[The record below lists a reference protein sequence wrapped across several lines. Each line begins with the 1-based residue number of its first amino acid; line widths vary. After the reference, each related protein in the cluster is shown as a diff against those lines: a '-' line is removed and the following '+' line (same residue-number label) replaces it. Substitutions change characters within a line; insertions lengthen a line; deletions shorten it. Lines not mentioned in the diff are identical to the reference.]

1 MTGITISIIEAVQ
14 LFTGTIIGQSL
25 LNGTIINK
33 WKAYTKKDEE
43 PYYFI
48 KISITV
54 EMMLLILQPYH
65 GILIS
70 KAGL

>member
-1 MTGITISIIEAVQ
+1 MYYYLSPLIVKVKEV
-14 LFTGTIIGQSL
+14 
-25 LNGTIINK
+25 
-33 WKAYTKKDEE
+33 
-43 PYYFI
+43 PHYFI

>member
-1 MTGITISIIEAVQ
+1 MTGITISIIEAGQ

-43 PYYFI
+43 T
-48 KISITV
+48 KT
-54 EMMLLILQPYH
+54 LLTRNFLY
-65 GILIS
+65 
-70 KAGL
+70 

>member
-1 MTGITISIIEAVQ
+1 MYYC
-14 LFTGTIIGQSL
+14 LFPLIVEV
-25 LNGTIINK
+25 K
-33 WKAYTKKDEE
+33 EV
-43 PYYFI
+43 PHYFI

>member
-14 LFTGTIIGQSL
+14 LFTGSIIGQSL

-43 PYYFI
+43 PKLY
-48 KISITV
+48 
-54 EMMLLILQPYH
+54 
-65 GILIS
+65 
-70 KAGL
+70 

>member
-14 LFTGTIIGQSL
+14 LFTGSIIGQSL

-43 PYYFI
+43 T
-48 KISITV
+48 KT
-54 EMMLLILQPYH
+54 LLTRKLNPFTHNCWHTQ
-65 GILIS
+65 
-70 KAGL
+70 